1 MLSSNTFYNRRS
13 ENTLPSPPQQMVEK
27 TMSREQQKYCGAIMR
42 NLKKH
47 RDASPFLKAVDYVKL
62 NVPDYPSIV
71 KKPMDLNLV
80 ESKLNGSEYANVE
93 EFVSD
98 VRLVFNN
105 CFKYNGPEA
114 MISVLCQNVESA
126 FEKGLRQMPTNTTQS
141 HTSEP
146 FSPISPHPI
155 TESYTLSE
163 DLGRPKREIHCPSK
177 DYPETFT
184 SKQVLSPAN
193 KNQMKYCF
201 QVLRELKKTKYR
213 NKIYPFLTPVD
224 PVALNLP
231 DYTSIIKHPMDL
243 STIENNLLND
253 HYKLPEEFAQ
263 HVLLMFNNCYTYNPP
278 SLPIYTMAKDME
290 AVFQQKWDQR
300 PTHTPSAKT
309 TQSPP
314 SQHHHQHSSPQ
325 QHQKQQQ
332 KHKQKHQQL
341 QDDEVVD
348 DQIAQL
354 ERTIQDITKQIQ
366 TMKKPQKKPV
376 KRVAKQ
382 PPQPKRRLK
391 KAAQQ
396 QDDLYTFTFDEKKIL
411 SNEINHLPSH
421 RLNVVVE
428 IIKSS
433 MPDLGVNG
441 QKEIELDID
450 SLDSH
455 TLHQLHDYIHPES
468 PKVSNKGKRQR
479 IHYSER
485 AADKKIHQLE
495 ATLKKFNSSN
505 AHYDSSSSS
514 SGSEDD
520 EGSSGSDSE

>member
-1 MLSSNTFYNRRS
+1 
-13 ENTLPSPPQQMVEK
+13 
-27 TMSREQQKYCGAIMR
+27 MSREQQKYCGAIMR

-126 FEKGLRQMPTNTTQS
+126 FEKGLRQMPTNTTPLSGNNHNMNSNSSS
-141 HTSEP
+141 HSEP

-155 TESYTLSE
+155 IESYTLSE

-193 KNQMKYCF
+193 KSQMKYCF

-213 NKIYPFLTPVD
+213 NKIYPFLAPVD

-231 DYTSIIKHPMDL
+231 DYTAIIKHPMDL

-253 HYKLPEEFAQ
+253 HYKAPEEFAQ
-263 HVLLMFNNCYTYNPP
+263 HITLMFNNCYTYNPP

-300 PTHTPSAKT
+300 PA
-309 TQSPP
+309 
-314 SQHHHQHSSPQ
+314 PQ
-325 QHQKQQQ
+325 PIQKQQQ
-332 KHKQKHQQL
+332 KQQKQKHQKRPL
-341 QDDEVVD
+341 KEEEEDEEDDEEEEDDEVVD

-366 TMKKPQKKPV
+366 TMKKPQKKPT
-376 KRVAKQ
+376 KRMTK
-382 PPQPKRRLK
+382 PPAPKRKLK
-391 KAAQQ
+391 KTAPASSKN
-396 QDDLYTFTFDEKKIL
+396 DLYTFTFDEKKIL

-433 MPDLGVNG
+433 MPDLGV
-441 QKEIELDID
+441 
-450 SLDSH
+450 
-455 TLHQLHDYIHPES
+455 
-468 PKVSNKGKRQR
+468 VS
-479 IHYSER
+479 
-485 AADKKIHQLE
+485 
-495 ATLKKFNSSN
+495 
-505 AHYDSSSSS
+505 
-514 SGSEDD
+514 
-520 EGSSGSDSE
+520 